1 MREGCAR
8 VIFDMFCQC
17 LGSRHSH
24 GGHFSPMILEVE
36 YAEAHRPED
45 VVDCV
50 LISPGLCA
58 VSVHVHPL
66 VLVQCL
72 AKHPCIPPH
81 RGEHRAACECAVYL
95 HRLQTYVCIAE
106 RRAVTG
112 LRFGP

>member
-1 MREGCAR
+1 
-8 VIFDMFCQC
+8 
-17 LGSRHSH
+17 
-24 GGHFSPMILEVE
+24 MILEVE

-66 VLVQCL
+66 ALVQCL